1 MEARE
6 TLRVP
11 GSSEGIRLAAAGLD
25 SFWRSHG
32 LPEGGG
38 WPFQVA
44 LDEAMSNIVHHGLS
58 GRAGESEIEVEFRLV
73 GSDVE
78 IVLADDA
85 PPFNPLELAEPD
97 TRQDLDDR
105 PVGGLGVA
113 LVRKL
118 MDVVEYERRE
128 GRNHLRLRR
137 KPLQVED

>member
-1 MEARE
+1 MEVRE

-11 GSSEGIRLAAAGLD
+11 GSSEGIRKAAEGFD
-25 SFWRSHG
+25 SFWQSHG

-44 LDEAMSNIVHHGLS
+44 LDEAMSNIVHHGLA
-58 GRAGESEIEVEFRLV
+58 GREGTAEIEIEFRLV
-73 GSDVE
+73 GAEVE

-85 PPFNPLELAEPD
+85 PPFNPLELTEPD
-97 TRQDLDDR
+97 TAQTLEDR

-128 GRNHLRLRR
+128 GRNQLRLRR
-137 KPLQVED
+137 KPLEIE

>member
-1 MEARE
+1 MEVRE

-11 GSSEGIRLAAAGLD
+11 GSSEGIRKAAEGLD
-25 SFWRSHG
+25 SFWQSHG

-44 LDEAMSNIVHHGLS
+44 LDEAMSNIVHHGFA
-58 GRAGESEIEVEFRLV
+58 GREGASEIEVEFRLL
-73 GSDVE
+73 GDEVE
-78 IVLADDA
+78 IALADDA
-85 PPFNPLELAEPD
+85 PPFNPLEVAEPD
-97 TRQDLDDR
+97 TARPVEER

-113 LVRKL
+113 LVRRL

-137 KPLQVED
+137 RPLEI